1 LAVISKAALLRLFP
15 ILRRFVPI
23 VGRGLA
29 LGFAVLAVATA
40 FFALGDYPTARDRF
54 LVAGLYA
61 VFAGVGL
68 ATVFA
73 VKPMLRWLLRRL

>member
-1 LAVISKAALLRLFP
+1 LAVISKTALLRLFP

-40 FFALGDYPTARDRF
+40 FFAMGDYWTARDRF

-61 VFAGVGL
+61 VFAG
-68 ATVFA
+68 ASMTVA
-73 VKPMLRWLLRRL
+73 VAIAPILRWVLRRL